1 MFETARLPLIQT
13 APRQIGHSDADGFRH
28 LPKIAG
34 VGAAYVLQSD
44 GNGGSFWGPVSGA
57 SVASVFGRTGAVL
70 AVAGDYDAFYYTK
83 AQTTD
88 IVNTRPALHR
98 WPIDINHGYAFTRSY
113 NSTTRQPTFTPIGS
127 SFHAWM
133 HATKVEFAT
142 AQTLPA
148 HPNVTGLYYYY
159 LDTDLAFK
167 YSATVWNL
175 LSVVPCVII
184 IYDAAKGV
192 GKMYHE
198 LHTTEM
204 TGLEHE
210 EQHTTVGTKLV
221 DGGAILSGYT
231 FGVDSDA
238 AVTFAASACTL
249 WDEDIRHLIP
259 QLNDNGPYEIWYRSG
274 ASGAWTWDDPAAKP
288 YKIGATYI
296 TYNKLVSITWQQVEA
311 TGGGLGSYVNI
322 YVIPV
327 PCDNGPQWMF
337 VQGQNEFTTQAAAE
351 AESWKSLALDGFP
364 VQEFVS
370 VRRVTYWAR
379 STHTG
384 VAGRVKMVSITD
396 VETTR
401 GGSSGSPTIH
411 NALAGREDA
420 NCHGFPA
427 IGGTLLASQFPAL
440 SGDVST
446 VAGSLTATLANIVIA
461 GTAGSASVVP
471 IPTWD
476 TKGRITSVTTA
487 TITPAA
493 IGAIPAPG
501 SAGNYSQFLRGD
513 GAWSN
518 TLFGSG
524 ASFAVH
530 VAVTSCDSGNNWV
543 NHNAAV
549 AAWGHAFQSNG
560 ANLLTLMPAGA
571 AFASLTA
578 GGIVKADPSTGM
590 LKIATSG
597 DLPFLPASGGT
608 TNRLPKWTSGTAQ
621 GLSIASD
628 NGTTF
633 SVAGSLSS
641 DASVSLAQVSYGNYA
656 VIRSNWAS
664 SGNFGIGPNGTDIVR
679 VGRCVSGTDAT
690 WTGPGINFQVDGS
703 FSSTALTSGGIVK
716 ASATTGLLVLASS
729 SDITA
734 AITSPAFTGGAGF
747 DFLTSTAMSS
757 ALIRIGDGSSTHA
770 VSFPKVATKSFSV
783 AGTADFASMTA
794 SGTITAGRVAM
805 TQTGFAITDAI
816 SVPDAG
822 ADKSWTFN
830 CETVLNK
837 VKSFTFNG
845 DGNFDISGA
854 PLQKLRSI
862 VVTGGAYELPIV
874 NQGESVEIL
883 FNVAACDVS
892 SNSTQSIT
900 ALGLLYAASSAV
912 GTYGHGS
919 GSNKRSAI
927 KLMGV
932 SNTRASIIA

>member
-28 LPKIAG
+28 LPKISG

-44 GNGGSFWGPVSGA
+44 GNGGAFWGPVSGA

-88 IVNTRPALHR
+88 LVNTRPALHR
-98 WPIDINHGYAFTRSY
+98 WPIDSNHGYAFTRSY
-113 NSTTRQPTFTPIGS
+113 SSTTRQPTLTPTGS

-133 HATKVEFAT
+133 YGTKVEFTT

-159 LDTDLAFK
+159 LDADLAFK
-167 YSATVWNL
+167 YSTTIWNL

-184 IYDAAKGV
+184 IYDATKGV

-210 EQHTTVGTKLV
+210 EQHTTIGTKIV

-231 FGVDSDA
+231 FNVDSDA

-249 WDEDIRHLIP
+249 WDEDIRHLIA

-288 YKIGATYI
+288 YKIGSTYI
-296 TYNKLVSITWQQVEA
+296 TYNKLVSTTWQQVEA

-337 VQGQNEFTTQAAAE
+337 VQGQNEFATQAAAE

-476 TKGRITSVTTA
+476 AKGRITSVTTA
-487 TITPAA
+487 TITPSA
-493 IGAIPAPG
+493 IGA
-501 SAGNYSQFLRGD
+501 
-513 GAWSN
+513 
-518 TLFGSG
+518 
-524 ASFAVH
+524 
-530 VAVTSCDSGNNWV
+530 
-543 NHNAAV
+543 
-549 AAWGHAFQSNG
+549 
-560 ANLLTLMPAGA
+560 
-571 AFASLTA
+571 
-578 GGIVKADPSTGM
+578 
-590 LKIATSG
+590 
-597 DLPFLPASGGT
+597 LPASGGT
-608 TNRLPKWTSGTAQ
+608 TNRVAKWTSSTTLGSGIITDDGDFVFADPGAATGGRFKSRYAGSKAQLVGNSNAANWWGVGTDGTTADMVRIGRTTSDGVFVADGFELSVLGNLRLPGCLFRDDVWSSDGYAIYASGVTPNNTNASLYLSKNGALTAINGSGSSSLSVDGVAVATAYAS
-621 GLSIASD
+621 GLSIPSLAAGGMLRAAAGGLLQIAAASD
-628 NGTTF
+628 LPGGPF
-633 SVAGSLSS
+633 LPLSAGSSKPITGILSLQNNLEIMDGKS
-641 DASVSLAQVSYGNYA
+641 ITSLGATVLT
-656 VIRSNWAS
+656 
-664 SGNFGIGPNGTDIVR
+664 IGTP
-679 VGRCVSGTDAT
+679 
-690 WTGPGINFQVDGS
+690 WYGPGILFPWTASTISGIDFQVDGRS
-703 FSSTALTSGGIVK
+703 KFVGLLNPAGGI
-716 ASATTGLLVLASS
+716 
-729 SDITA
+729 
-734 AITSPAFTGGAGF
+734 AG
-747 DFLTSTAMSS
+747 
-757 ALIRIGDGSSTHA
+757 
-770 VSFPKVATKSFSV
+770 
-783 AGTADFASMTA
+783 
-794 SGTITAGRVAM
+794 
-805 TQTGFAITDAI
+805 
-816 SVPDAG
+816 
-822 ADKSWTFN
+822 
-830 CETVLNK
+830 
-837 VKSFTFNG
+837 
-845 DGNFDISGA
+845 DISGGDA
-854 PLQKLRSI
+854 PS
-862 VVTGGAYELPIV
+862 
-874 NQGESVEIL
+874 QGVGEYITSAL
-883 FNVAACDVS
+883 
-892 SNSTQSIT
+892 SNTETVSIT
-900 ALGLLYAASSAV
+900 ATSIFDMTTIDLTAGDWDVYATIIGKANIAAAARFLAAISTSAATIVSDGRESASSPPMGSSIHSTLTMHKRIKSPVSITVYLSAQFICSSFGAASCWGNITA
-912 GTYGHGS
+912 
-919 GSNKRSAI
+919 R
-927 KLMGV
+927 
-932 SNTRASIIA
+932 RRR